1 MKRAIFAV
9 VLLTVGCF
17 SLPVFAQQQDLQEVM
32 NAANALSARESEL
45 LSKKDAAGIA
55 SLFTSDGLL
64 VMLAPQ
70 FAFKPGRDAI
80 QKHYQGIIDAGATS
94 ITLELKNLE
103 LRGND
108 GVWAAGNY
116 SVTVKDK
123 TIQGNWFRILKRE
136 NGNWKIAMEAFA
148 RAGVIDAPPA
158 ATGSP
163 PPPANSTIEQRSLCA
178 PPRLLACARR
188 HWNGRRWSREIKM
201 VQKDSVN
208 TSRPCTS
215 LTITHSSGSSCSPAC
230 FNSLIPRAAKLRAF
244 LHLAGW
250 CLPYCHTP
258 WAFSACEYKM
268 VSRQVCHLVRQRK

>member
-1 MKRAIFAV
+1 MKSAIFAV
-9 VLLTVGCF
+9 VLLTLGCF
-17 SLPVFAQQQDLQEVM
+17 SSPIFAQQQDLQEVM

-108 GVWAAGNY
+108 GVWAAGTY
-116 SVTVKDK
+116 SVTVKDN

-148 RAGVIDAPPA
+148 RASVIDAPPV
-158 ATGSP
+158 SP
-163 PPPANSTIEQRSLCA
+163 SSSPPPANS
-178 PPRLLACARR
+178 
-188 HWNGRRWSREIKM
+188 K
-201 VQKDSVN
+201 
-208 TSRPCTS
+208 
-215 LTITHSSGSSCSPAC
+215 
-230 FNSLIPRAAKLRAF
+230 
-244 LHLAGW
+244 
-250 CLPYCHTP
+250 
-258 WAFSACEYKM
+258 
-268 VSRQVCHLVRQRK
+268 